1 MIRSGVAEVADDT
14 DEPGGRRVQRLAA
27 DRRRLPPV
35 HAHDQPGQHP
45 AVGQVNPGGTL
56 PGELAVAVGQGQP
69 RRRDHGHQLVQI
81 GLFVPDR
88 RLPRGHLHCRHR
100 FRLAI

>member
-1 MIRSGVAEVADDT
+1 VAYDA

-27 DRRRLPPV
+27 DRRRLAPV
-35 HAHDQPGQHP
+35 DADDEPGQHP
-45 AVGQVNPGGTL
+45 AVGQVDPGRTGTGQL
-56 PGELAVAVGQGQP
+56 PVGVGQGER

-81 GLFVPDR
+81 GLFVPDG

-100 FRLAI
+100 STLAF